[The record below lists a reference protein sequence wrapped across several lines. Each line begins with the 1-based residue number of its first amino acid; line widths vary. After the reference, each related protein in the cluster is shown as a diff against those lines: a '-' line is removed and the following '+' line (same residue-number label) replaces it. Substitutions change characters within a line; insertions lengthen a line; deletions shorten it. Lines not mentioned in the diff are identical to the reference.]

1 MAKFWPICPI
11 LLLFVDI
18 LLKEGDNFPCQVL
31 SSIMLHFDNSSK
43 VKLLFTKC
51 ADYQQRH
58 SRVFAFQ
65 SFPLSNGGFVYCFRR
80 EVTMDKMFLF
90 TKNISKAIFFESR
103 NQKRFVFL
111 DKNIDCIV
119 FLWSN
124 NRGGLIPQIKVFLQ
138 ICHYLVFHINLLL
151 ENFLEKVLT
160 CRLEDFLVQYLCISI
175 LAHQSLR
182 STDFHFVLV

>member
-1 MAKFWPICPI
+1 MVVTSALSWLFCPGLTTKSIWINFFQLFFQFMAKFWPICPI

-103 NQKRFVFL
+103 N
-111 DKNIDCIV
+111 
-119 FLWSN
+119 
-124 NRGGLIPQIKVFLQ
+124 
-138 ICHYLVFHINLLL
+138 
-151 ENFLEKVLT
+151 
-160 CRLEDFLVQYLCISI
+160 
-175 LAHQSLR
+175 
-182 STDFHFVLV
+182 